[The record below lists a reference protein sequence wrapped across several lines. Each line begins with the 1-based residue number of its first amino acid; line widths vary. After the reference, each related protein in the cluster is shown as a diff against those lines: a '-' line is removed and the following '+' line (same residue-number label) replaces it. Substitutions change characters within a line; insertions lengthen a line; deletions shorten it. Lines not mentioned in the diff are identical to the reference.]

1 MTETLAAESLSI
13 DASEWING
21 APITFDSAT
30 KKIYV
35 VYVFQML
42 CAPCV
47 YYGLPAM
54 RKVCQTYLPEEVEVI
69 GVHSVFE
76 NHAAMTVDCLK
87 VFVKE
92 FRVPFTVSVDRHSD
106 GSRVPNTML
115 RYGWQGTPT
124 FLIVNGKGE
133 ILYQKFGSTPGFDFD
148 VMIHKYIRKSN

>member
-1 MTETLAAESLSI
+1 MTESLTTEPLSI

-21 APITFDSAT
+21 VPITFDSGT

-54 RKVCQTYLPEEVEVI
+54 RKICQTYSPQEVEVI

-76 NHAAMTVDCLK
+76 NHAAMTADCLK

-92 FRVPFTVSVDRHSD
+92 FRVPFTVSVDRHSED
-106 GSRVPNTML
+106 SRVPNTML

-124 FLIVNGKGE
+124 YLIVNGDGE
-133 ILYQKFGSTPGFDFD
+133 ILHQKFGSTPDFDFD
-148 VMIHKYIRKSN
+148 VTIQKYIDKAN